1 MVDIFDD
8 DGFVKICFFLYL
20 DFMKLFVLFICFC
33 NEYFVLLYGN
43 LFFYREDDFNFFLI

>member
-20 DFMKLFVLFICFC
+20 DFMKLLLLNMFVIIYYYKFK
-33 NEYFVLLYGN
+33 N
-43 LFFYREDDFNFFLI
+43 